1 MNFKIENKILKKISQ
16 FLTENDIQ
24 AYLVGGYVRDKLLG
38 NTKSDVDIMVIGDA
52 IQFANKVAELFS
64 VPVLAVYKNFGTAL
78 INIED
83 LKIEFASARK
93 ESYLRDSR
101 KPIIELSDLKDDL
114 ARRDFTINTLAVP
127 LFKTHKVID
136 NFNGLSDLKNRIIK
150 TPLEPFKTFD
160 DDPLRMLRAI
170 RFASTLNFSIAPETF
185 EAINSLKSR
194 LKENKVV
201 SQERITN
208 EFLLIMMGD
217 KPSIGLDLLYLSGV
231 MDIIFPEMAKL
242 GGVDQREDF
251 HHKDVFY
258 HTLNVVDNISEKTD
272 DIWLRFSAL
281 VHDIAKPKTKKFV
294 ESTGWT
300 FHSHEEVGARMLKNI
315 FMKMKLPLNKLDYV
329 EKLVRMHLRPIP
341 IAKEEVTDSAVRRLA
356 AEAGEEL
363 EDLLTLCRADI
374 TSKNP
379 NKVKRFL
386 TNFEIVEKKVIEVQ
400 EKDKLRNF
408 QSPVRGEEIMEI
420 CNLKPSREVGVI
432 KKKIEEAI
440 LDGEIPNEYEAA
452 KEYLFLIKD
461 EIIKNSFNKSN
472 K

>member
-208 EFLLIMMGD
+208 EFLLIM
-217 KPSIGLDLLYLSGV
+217 
-231 MDIIFPEMAKL
+231 
-242 GGVDQREDF
+242 
-251 HHKDVFY
+251 
-258 HTLNVVDNISEKTD
+258 
-272 DIWLRFSAL
+272 
-281 VHDIAKPKTKKFV
+281 
-294 ESTGWT
+294 
-300 FHSHEEVGARMLKNI
+300 
-315 FMKMKLPLNKLDYV
+315 
-329 EKLVRMHLRPIP
+329 
-341 IAKEEVTDSAVRRLA
+341 
-356 AEAGEEL
+356 
-363 EDLLTLCRADI
+363 
-374 TSKNP
+374 
-379 NKVKRFL
+379 
-386 TNFEIVEKKVIEVQ
+386 IV
-400 EKDKLRNF
+400 
-408 QSPVRGEEIMEI
+408 
-420 CNLKPSREVGVI
+420 
-432 KKKIEEAI
+432 
-440 LDGEIPNEYEAA
+440 
-452 KEYLFLIKD
+452 
-461 EIIKNSFNKSN
+461 
-472 K
+472 